1 LKLTPD
7 EIKLKIKELG
17 KEQASELL
25 TSIYLSSNNFEIRR
39 KAIEL
44 LAEIGGDRNFKL
56 IENALISD
64 ENPYVR
70 ILAAQIIGKYYK
82 QNAINPLMWALND
95 KSATLFKVACE
106 QLIKIAPYAI
116 LNILINYLNHDSPT
130 FRHLATNSLVK
141 LGKIAINPLIDS
153 LTSKDFNTRMHA
165 LKALQKM
172 NDKNLLKYRIKE
184 VVDSKT
190 GLEKLTLLS
199 LLQKIEKF

>member
-1 LKLTPD
+1 MTLTPD

-25 TSIYLSSNNFEIRR
+25 TSIYLSSNNFEVRK

-44 LAEIGGDRNFKL
+44 MGELGGNRNFKL

-82 QNAINPLMWALND
+82 HNAINPLMWALND
-95 KSATLFKVACE
+95 KSATLFKVASE
-106 QLIKIAPYAI
+106 QLIKIAPHAI

-130 FRHLATNSLVK
+130 FRHLATNALVK
-141 LGKIAINPLIDS
+141 LEQIAINPLIDT

-165 LKALQKM
+165 LKALQKI
-172 NDKNLLKYRIKE
+172 NDRNLVKSRIKKIIDNKTGFEKLNLL
-184 VVDSKT
+184 SF
-190 GLEKLTLLS
+190 LS
-199 LLQKIEKF
+199 KIEKF